1 MLVMMAGLP
10 ASGKSAV
17 ARPLAAALPGVI
29 LDKDRIRAALF
40 PPEEIEYST
49 EQNDFCMDVA
59 LQVARYILS
68 RNPAR
73 VVFLDGRPFSRR
85 YQRAP
90 VFRLAEELNQPLKII
105 ECVCSEDTARQRL
118 ERAVSQ
124 AEHIAADRDYDLYMA
139 VKAQFEP
146 IEQSRLVVNTD
157 NDLELCLQ
165 QCLDYLKD

>member
-17 ARPLAAALPGVI
+17 ARPLAAALPGII

-73 VVFLDGRPFSRR
+73 VVFLDGRPFSRG
-85 YQRAP
+85 YQREP
-90 VFRLAEELNQPLKII
+90 VLRLAKELNQPLKII
-105 ECVCSEDTARQRL
+105 ECICSEKTARQRL
-118 ERAVSQ
+118 EQAVSQ
-124 AEHIAADRDYDLYMA
+124 AEHIAANRNYDLYLS

-146 IEQSRLVVNTD
+146 IEQPRLVVNTD

-165 QCLDYLKD
+165 QCLDYLKG